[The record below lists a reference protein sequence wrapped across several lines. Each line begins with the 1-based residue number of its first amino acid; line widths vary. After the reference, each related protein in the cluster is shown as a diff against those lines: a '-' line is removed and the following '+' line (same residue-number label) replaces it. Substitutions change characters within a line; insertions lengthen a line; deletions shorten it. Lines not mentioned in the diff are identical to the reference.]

1 MSVST
6 DPLTTSPPARS
17 TAGEARGTRPRVA
30 FQGEPGAFSEEAI
43 FEFFGD
49 RAVPLPCREFRH
61 VGEAV
66 RSGAAEYGL
75 LPIENTL
82 AGAVVGSYDVLADG
96 GLVVIGEVVRPIRHF
111 LLGVPGAS
119 IAGLRRVLSHPVAL
133 AQCTRFLLAH
143 PGIEAVAVHDT
154 AGAAREVAERGDASV
169 AAIAASGAADR
180 YRLDRIAADLH
191 DRHDNQTRF
200 LVLRRADAP
209 GGGALP
215 DPTSRGPSAT
225 GPWKSML
232 VAEMENRPGALVA
245 LLAPFAERSVNLSA
259 LECRPGGEPWTY
271 RFFVELE
278 ADVTIGGARAALEE
292 AGARAVTLHTLGVF
306 RSYDWRGRSAPA

>member
-1 MSVST
+1 M
-6 DPLTTSPPARS
+6 
-17 TAGEARGTRPRVA
+17 
-30 FQGEPGAFSEEAI
+30 
-43 FEFFGD
+43 
-49 RAVPLPCREFRH
+49 
-61 VGEAV
+61 
-66 RSGAAEYGL
+66 
-75 LPIENTL
+75 
-82 AGAVVGSYDVLADG
+82 
-96 GLVVIGEVVRPIRHF
+96 IGEVVRPIRHF

-232 VAEMENRPGALVA
+232 VAEMRSRRARRASHRSRSGACIS
-245 LLAPFAERSVNLSA
+245 PSSDR
-259 LECRPGGEPWTY
+259 
-271 RFFVELE
+271 
-278 ADVTIGGARAALEE
+278 ARARRTA
-292 AGARAVTLHTLGVF
+292 
-306 RSYDWRGRSAPA
+306 SSSSWRRT